1 MADDPLHPPHAPLS
15 KQEIGSIMAGLMV
28 AMFPGALDATIIGPA
43 MPTIGRE
50 LGDIEHLPWIV
61 TAYLLV
67 STAVT
72 PLYGKLSDI
81 HGRRIMLLWAIGLF
95 AAGSVFCALAP
106 SMILLAL
113 ARALQAV
120 GGGGLVSLAMTIVGD
135 IVPPRER
142 PKYQIYTSIMWTTS
156 SLLGPVL
163 GGFFADR
170 WHWSLI
176 FWINLPLCLAVLL
189 MTNTKLKLVPR
200 HERPH
205 ALDFA
210 GAALLVVASVLI
222 QLVLSWGGT
231 RYPWSSPTILGLL
244 LAAIV
249 AVGLFVWRLRTASE
263 PLIPL
268 TLLSNRIVLTASSAV
283 GVTMG
288 MFVGLTIYVPIYFES
303 ILGLSATASGL
314 GLLPLMVCTTIG
326 AMTAGRVMSR
336 MRHYKLVPMIG
347 LLLAAIAL
355 IPIFL
360 QPVGLSVLS
369 IELLFAL
376 VSIGVGAVFPVTTVS
391 VQNAVAV
398 HELGTAT
405 ALITFMRN
413 LGGAAG
419 VAIFGTIVI
428 GGAGHLPDVAAHA
441 ATASGAGGADYV
453 NHFRFIFLAGSA
465 GFLIAFAV
473 LSQMEERPLGARG
486 GQGQGRG

>member
-1 MADDPLHPPHAPLS
+1 MADDTLHPPRAPLS
-15 KQEIGSIMAGLMV
+15 KKEIGSIMAGLMV
-28 AMFPGALDATIIGPA
+28 AMFPGALDTTIIGPA

-95 AAGSVFCALAP
+95 AAGSIFCALAP
-106 SMILLAL
+106 SMIALAL

-176 FWINLPLCLAVLL
+176 FWINLPLCAAAFL
-189 MTNTKLKLVPR
+189 MTDTKLKRLPR

-210 GAALLVVASVLI
+210 GAVLLVIASVLI
-222 QLVLSWGGT
+222 QLMLSWGGT
-231 RYPWSSPTILGLL
+231 RYAWLSAPIAG
-244 LAAIV
+244 LAAAAGL
-249 AVGLFVWRLRTASE
+249 AVGLFIWRLRTASE

-268 TLLSNRIVLTASSAV
+268 TLLANKVVLTGATAV
-283 GVTMG
+283 GVTMA

-303 ILGLSATASGL
+303 ILGLSATESGL

-326 AMTAGRVMSR
+326 ALTAGRVMSR
-336 MRHYKLVPMIG
+336 LNHYKIVPMVG
-347 LLLAAIAL
+347 LLLGAGAL
-355 IPIFL
+355 MPIFL
-360 QPVGLSVLS
+360 HPVGLSLPS
-369 IELLFAL
+369 LEILFAL
-376 VSIGVGAVFPVTTVS
+376 VAIGVGAVFPVTTVS

-398 HELGTAT
+398 HQLGTAT

-413 LGGAAG
+413 LGAAGG
-419 VAIFGTIVI
+419 VAIFGTIVL
-428 GGAGHLPDVAAHA
+428 GGGGPVPGLAGHNGQAVAI
-441 ATASGAGGADYV
+441 GGADYV
-453 NHFRFIFLAGSA
+453 DHFRFIFLAGA
-465 GFLIAFAV
+465 IGFLLAFAI
-473 LSQMEERPLGARG
+473 LSQMEERPLGTRSGQLRG
-486 GQGQGRG
+486 RN

>member
-1 MADDPLHPPHAPLS
+1 MADDTLHPPRAPLS
-15 KQEIGSIMAGLMV
+15 KKEIGSIMAGLMV
-28 AMFPGALDATIIGPA
+28 AMFPGALDTTIIGPA

-95 AAGSVFCALAP
+95 AAGSIFCALAP
-106 SMILLAL
+106 SMIALAL

-176 FWINLPLCLAVLL
+176 FWINLPLCAAAFL
-189 MTNTKLKLVPR
+189 MTDTKLKRLPR

-210 GAALLVVASVLI
+210 GAVLLVIASVLI
-222 QLVLSWGGT
+222 QLMLSWGGT
-231 RYPWSSPTILGLL
+231 RYAWLSAPIAG
-244 LAAIV
+244 LAAAAGL
-249 AVGLFVWRLRTASE
+249 AVGLFIWRLRTASE

-268 TLLSNRIVLTASSAV
+268 TLLANKVVLTGATAV
-283 GVTMG
+283 GVTMA
-288 MFVGLTIYVPIYFES
+288 MFVGLTIYVPIYFETVM
-303 ILGLSATASGL
+303 GLSATQSGLALLPLMTGTTFGALACGRIMSRMPRYKIAPIIGLIGGGL
-314 GLLPLMVCTTIG
+314 GLLPLFFNPEG
-326 AMTAGRVMSR
+326 MS
-336 MRHYKLVPMIG
+336 
-347 LLLAAIAL
+347 LLTVEI
-355 IPIFL
+355 
-360 QPVGLSVLS
+360 
-369 IELLFAL
+369 LFTL
-376 VSIGVGAVFPVTTVS
+376 VSIGVGGVFPVTTIS
-391 VQNAVAV
+391 VQNAVPR
-398 HELGTAT
+398 HDMGTAT
-405 ALITFMRN
+405 SLITFLRN
-413 LGGAAG
+413 LGAATG
-419 VAIFGTIVI
+419 VAVFGTLVI
-428 GGAGHLPDVAAHA
+428 GAGAGDGMAA
-441 ATASGAGGADYV
+441 ATAYGPDYV
-453 NHFRFIFLAGSA
+453 AHFRWIFLAAALGLLLSA
-465 GFLIAFAV
+465 CV
-473 LSQMEERPLGARG
+473 LTAMEERPLRARG
-486 GQGQGRG
+486 SGQL